1 MGLFQSKIFKFI
13 FVVWTIF
20 LFHSCKSGMLDPA
33 NPGAITSDDVWK
45 DTKLIEAYVA
55 GMYQDVPGWDYN
67 LYNNIT
73 DEARSNYP
81 GQAPNNVLVGEW
93 DETNCPM
100 DNWAGSYQRIRRIN
114 ELLARIDGSPVP
126 ADRKSSIKGEAYFLR
141 ALHYFGLAKR
151 YGGVPII
158 SQAQTLSEDLLVK
171 RNSIKETFDFIVDD
185 LENAYAM
192 LPTDV
197 SPSKASKWAAKG
209 LQARALLFAASPLFN
224 TTNDPTLWSKSAA
237 ASKLIIESG
246 KFTLHQNLKTLW
258 QVVNKES
265 LFEVQYKMPEKY
277 HGLDALVKPLRL
289 ANNDAGQCSPTQ
301 ELVDAFPMANGKRI
315 TEAGSGYNA
324 QNPYVGRDQRFYAAI
339 AYNGSKMKGTTSG
352 PPLKEI
358 TLETFKGGQDF
369 DANPA
374 TKIYNTITGYYRI
387 KSVNQENTLYSYGYG
402 STQPWIELRYAEVLL
417 NYAEAQN
424 EALSNPDA
432 SVYIAINTIRN
443 RAGISSNIPQG
454 SLTKE
459 QMRELI
465 RNERYVELCFEE
477 KRYFDLRRWKV
488 ATSVLHGKKGTGVFI
503 TKNADGTFTFQY
515 LAIDPNPIVFTEK
528 MYFIPIPFSETSK
541 NANLLPNNPGWQ

>member
-1 MGLFQSKIFKFI
+1 MFAA
-13 FVVWTIF
+13 WTIF

-45 DTKLIEAYVA
+45 DAKLIEAYVA

-114 ELLARIDGSPVP
+114 ELLARIDGSPVA

-158 SQAQTLSEDLLVK
+158 RQAQTLSDDLLVK
-171 RNSIKETFDFIVDD
+171 RNSIKETFDFIAED

-192 LPTDV
+192 LPSDV

-224 TTNDPTLWSKSAA
+224 TSNDPTLWSKSAA
-237 ASKLIIESG
+237 ASKLVMESG

-258 QVVNKES
+258 QVANKES

-289 ANNDAGQCSPTQ
+289 ANADAGQCSPTQ

-352 PPLKEI
+352 PPLQEI
-358 TLETFKGGQDF
+358 TIETYKGGQDF

-417 NYAEAQN
+417 NFAEAQN
-424 EALSNPDA
+424 EALSSPDA
-432 SVYIAINTIRN
+432 SVYTAINTIRN

-488 ATSVLHGKKGTGVFI
+488 AGSVLNGKKGTGVFI
-503 TKNADGTFTFQY
+503 TKNADGTFTYQY

-528 MYFIPIPFSETSK
+528 MYFIPVPFSETSK